1 MRKRALSNRID
12 QLELALSNFDDIA
25 ESLASITNRI
35 VALEQVHMALY
46 RHYGPSHS
54 HSAVLQIPE
63 PYIEVRQDE
72 KERT

>member
-35 VALEQVHMALY
+35 VALEQLHMALY
-46 RHYGPSHS
+46 RHYGPS

-63 PYIEVRQDE
+63 PYIEVRQNE

>member
-35 VALEQVHMALY
+35 VALEQLHMALY
-46 RHYGPSHS
+46 RHYGQS

-63 PYIEVRQDE
+63 PYIEVRQNE